1 MAAGDSK
8 LIKLCHQ
15 AAEAVVFYP
24 AWAVPLMLVV
34 APLEPLVQPLALTA
48 AAAAVGALLVVA
60 EAAALAAQAER
71 RYLGHLRR

>member
-1 MAAGDSK
+1 
-8 LIKLCHQ
+8 
-15 AAEAVVFYP
+15 
-24 AWAVPLMLVV
+24 MLVV